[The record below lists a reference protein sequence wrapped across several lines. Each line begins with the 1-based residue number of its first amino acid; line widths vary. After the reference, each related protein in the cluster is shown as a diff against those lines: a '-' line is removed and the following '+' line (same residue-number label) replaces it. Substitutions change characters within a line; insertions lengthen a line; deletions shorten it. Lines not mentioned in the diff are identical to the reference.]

1 MKIKRV
7 MDGMELTVELTDQE
21 MWEIYRAQKLAF
33 MREDV
38 AAELDGRDI
47 YVEPEM
53 LDQIAFDALGMYEGS
68 DTNGE
73 LYAECI
79 NDTIDHLLHL

>member
-38 AAELDGRDI
+38 ASELDGMEV

-53 LDQIAFDALGMYEGS
+53 IDQIAFDALHEFEGAS
-68 DTNGE
+68 GD
-73 LYAECI
+73 LYSECI
-79 NDTIDHLLHL
+79 HDIIDHLLHR